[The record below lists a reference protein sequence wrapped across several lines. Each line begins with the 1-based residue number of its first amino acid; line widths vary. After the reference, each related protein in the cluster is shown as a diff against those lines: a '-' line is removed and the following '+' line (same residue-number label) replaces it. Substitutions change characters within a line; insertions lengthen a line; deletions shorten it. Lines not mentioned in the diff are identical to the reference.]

1 MNSPETASSDVP
13 IRPAATVMLL
23 ADCPDLHVLMLRRR
37 ADSVFVGG
45 MSVFPGGGVDEED
58 GGASGAE
65 ASLANRRLGVPAG
78 GLAYWMA
85 AIRETFED
93 AGLLLARSAD
103 GVLVDLSDGERARR
117 FASHRTEVDAGR
129 RHLGAVLEEEA
140 LLPATDSL
148 FYVARWITPPGLT
161 RRYDT
166 RFFAAAAPPGQQA
179 LPDQREAVHSEWVRP
194 ADALARFESGEL
206 SLLPPTQGMLR
217 VVSGFGHRE
226 EALAAARAQQ
236 DGLDLQVRM
245 QNERSPGWQ
254 VLLPGDAAYER
265 GEGEAIEG
273 WLRWSSEAAL
283 AGSPGRKD

>member
-1 MNSPETASSDVP
+1 MNAQETAPSDVP

-23 ADCPDLHVLMLRRR
+23 ADRPDLHVLMLRRR
-37 ADSVFVGG
+37 AGSAFVGG

-65 ASLANRRLGVPAG
+65 ASLANLRLGVREG

-85 AIRETFED
+85 AIRETFEE

-103 GVLVDLSDGERARR
+103 GVLVDLSEGERAQR
-117 FASHRTEVDAGR
+117 FASHRVEVDAGR
-129 RHLGAVLEEEA
+129 RRLGAVLEEEA

-206 SLLPPTQGMLR
+206 ALLPPTQGMLR
-217 VVSGFGHRE
+217 VLAGFE
-226 EALAAARAQQ
+226 DSPQALEAARRQQ
-236 DGLDLQVRM
+236 EGPDLQVRM